1 MPLFCDV
8 ALAVPLDMAFTY
20 AIPPGMEPVVG
31 GRVLVPFRQQRMSG
45 IVVELHDRAPQGI
58 DDFRNDGKEE
68 RVRPQGLQ
76 PDFLAMPGSA
86 ANEVAERVEFE
97 TSAAKA
103 AIENNPLT
111 AALKRCAT
119 PNQIF
124 PAASKAAPVHKS
136 VPADP
141 PISKASSNAK
151 AAWIRSVIEALDV
164 APVLDE
170 QLLKLGRWIADY
182 YLAPI
187 GEVFRTMLP
196 LVAEFKR
203 TITYRITDQGHMAL
217 HLAGMSGSPAR
228 SQRTPDEQLVEFR
241 VLDYLAEREGVR
253 EQSLRGA
260 TKVSKAL
267 LAGMVRKKWI
277 AREDVS
283 AVRDAVRTIKVAV
296 LLGAEAASEGKI
308 AEASPPP
315 DGPEARPHTETQ
327 HPQNER
333 SAGDSPAVAGA
344 TSPRSSLAKKL
355 NNNQRALIDALAA
368 AGGRLPVET
377 LRDLDVPRTTL
388 ATLVRR
394 GLIEIVEEPED
405 RTAPKLK
412 PRRSPFEFEF
422 SPAQKEAVKQIL
434 ESVGA
439 RKFTGMLLHGVTGS
453 GKTAVYLAVMR
464 EVLEQGRSSILLV
477 PEIGLTP
484 AMAADLIQVF
494 GDEVAILHS
503 GLSDDERAEQWH
515 RIKRGEAR
523 VVVGTRSA
531 VFAPVSDLALV
542 IVDEEQDSSYKQE
555 ETPRY
560 HARDVAVMRAKMA
573 GAVVVLGSATP
584 SLESYYNAKKHKY
597 ALLELPDRVE
607 QRPLPE
613 VEILDMRQEFQETG
627 QEQVISRK
635 LAEEIRERLEKKEQV
650 MVLLNRRGYSPVVLC
665 RACGETL
672 QCKNCAVSMTH
683 HKREHKMECH
693 YCGHVAQIPNKCA
706 KCGSEYVY
714 FVGTGSEKLEELLHG
729 MFPQARIGR
738 LDRDTVRGREDFER
752 ALNALNEGELDML
765 VGTQMIAKGHDVH
778 GVTLVG
784 VVGADHALSLPDFR
798 AAERTFQLL
807 TQVAGRAGRGNSP
820 GKVVLQTYFPDHYAV
835 QFAARHDFAG
845 FYDKELQ
852 FRSWMHYPPY
862 SAIANVVIRSEK
874 LDEALAWSGEL
885 GRWFEKTR
893 HEGIRVLGPAAAPIL
908 RLKRDY
914 RYHFILKSPSREKM
928 NALLRAM
935 LKEAAAKKI
944 PRTQVIVDVDAVWL
958 M

>member
-20 AIPPGMEPVVG
+20 AIPPGMDPVVG

-45 IVVELHDRAPQGI
+45 IVVELHDRPP
-58 DDFRNDGKEE
+58 
-68 RVRPQGLQ
+68 RVKTKGVL
-76 PDFLAMPGSA
+76 
-86 ANEVAERVEFE
+86 
-97 TSAAKA
+97 
-103 AIENNPLT
+103 
-111 AALKRCAT
+111 
-119 PNQIF
+119 
-124 PAASKAAPVHKS
+124 
-136 VPADP
+136 
-141 PISKASSNAK
+141 
-151 AAWIRSVIEALDV
+151 EALDL

-170 QLLKLGRWIADY
+170 QLLKLGKWIADY

-196 LVAEFKR
+196 LSAEFKR
-203 TITYRITDQGHMAL
+203 TITYRITDQGQMAL
-217 HLAGMSGSPAR
+217 HLAGLSGSPAR
-228 SQRTPDEQLVEFR
+228 SQRTPEDQLVEFR
-241 VLDYLAEREGVR
+241 VLDYLSEREPVR
-253 EQSLRGA
+253 EGSLRGA
-260 TKVSKAL
+260 TRVPQKL
-267 LAGMVRKKWI
+267 LSGMVRKKWI

-283 AVRDAVRTIKVAV
+283 AARDATRLVKVAV
-296 LLGAEAASEGKI
+296 LVSGEAAQNTLGET
-308 AEASPPP
+308 PPRQP
-315 DGPEARPHTETQ
+315 AGRRRHAL
-327 HPQNER
+327 NE
-333 SAGDSPAVAGA
+333 
-344 TSPRSSLAKKL
+344 
-355 NNNQRALIDALAA
+355 NQRTLIEALAA
-368 AGGRLPVET
+368 AGGRVAVET
-377 LRDLDVPRTTL
+377 LHRLDLPRTTL
-388 ATLVRR
+388 TTLVRR
-394 GLIEIVEEPED
+394 GLIEIVEEPQD
-405 RTAPKLK
+405 FTVSKTK

-422 SPAQKEAVKQIL
+422 SAAQKAALIWILAAVASQ
-434 ESVGA
+434 
-439 RKFTGMLLHGVTGS
+439 KFAGTLLHGVTGS
-453 GKTAVYLAVMR
+453 GKTAVYLAAMR
-464 EVLEQGRSSILLV
+464 QVLESGRSSILLV

-484 AMAADLIQVF
+484 AVAADLHQVF

-503 GLSDDERAEQWH
+503 GLTDDERAEQWH
-515 RIKRGEAR
+515 RIKAGAAR

-531 VFAPVSDLALV
+531 VFAPVRDLALL

-584 SLESYYNAKKHKY
+584 SLESYYNAKKDKY

-607 QRPLPE
+607 KRPLPE
-613 VEILDMRQEFQETG
+613 VEILDMRHEFQETG
-627 QEQVISRK
+627 KETVISRK
-635 LAEEIRERLEKKEQV
+635 LADEIRERLEKKEQV

-665 RACGETL
+665 RACGKTL

-683 HKREHKMECH
+683 HKRERKMECH
-693 YCGHVAQIPNKCA
+693 YCGHVAHIPEKCA
-706 KCGSEYVY
+706 ECGSEYVH

-752 ALNALNEGELDML
+752 ALNALNEGALDML

-852 FRSWMHYPPY
+852 FRAWMHYPPY
-862 SAIANVVIRSEK
+862 SAIANVLIRSEK
-874 LDEALAWSGEL
+874 LDEALTWSGEL

-893 HEGIRVLGPAAAPIL
+893 HEGIRVLGPAAAPIT

-914 RYHFILKSPSREKM
+914 RYHFILKSQSRQKM

-935 LKEAAAKKI
+935 LVEAAARKI

>member
-1 MPLFCDV
+1 MPLFADV

-45 IVVELHDRAPQGI
+45 IVVGLHDRVP
-58 DDFRNDGKEE
+58 
-68 RVRPQGLQ
+68 
-76 PDFLAMPGSA
+76 
-86 ANEVAERVEFE
+86 EVK
-97 TSAAKA
+97 TK
-103 AIENNPLT
+103 
-111 AALKRCAT
+111 K
-119 PNQIF
+119 
-124 PAASKAAPVHKS
+124 
-136 VPADP
+136 
-141 PISKASSNAK
+141 
-151 AAWIRSVIEALDV
+151 VIEALDGS
-164 APVLDE
+164 PVLDE
-170 QLLKLGRWIADY
+170 QLLKLGQWIADY
-182 YLAPI
+182 YLAPV

-196 LVAEFKR
+196 LSAEFKR
-203 TITYRITDQGHMAL
+203 AVTYRITDQGHMAL

-228 SQRTPDEQLVEFR
+228 SQRTPEEQLTEFR

-253 EQSLRGA
+253 EASLRNA
-260 TKVSKAL
+260 TRASKAL

-283 AVRDAVRTIKVAV
+283 AVRDAARTVKVAV
-296 LLGAEAASEGKI
+296 LVAGESGASEHSTDKPSDAPSTGDQTLTC
-308 AEASPPP
+308 E
-315 DGPEARPHTETQ
+315 GETPSRQ
-327 HPQNER
+327 P
-333 SAGDSPAVAGA
+333 AGRRHYSG
-344 TSPRSSLAKKL
+344 KL
-355 NNNQRALIDALAA
+355 NDNQRTLIDALAA
-368 AGGRLPVET
+368 AGGRLPVDA
-377 LRDLDVPRTTL
+377 LRGLDVPRTTL
-388 ATLVRR
+388 GTLVRR
-394 GLIEIVEEPED
+394 GLIELVTEPQD
-405 RTAPKLK
+405 FTVSKFK

-422 SPAQKEAVKQIL
+422 SAAQKEALARIL
-434 ESVGA
+434 EGVGS

-453 GKTAVYLAVMR
+453 GKTAVYLAAMR

-503 GLSDDERAEQWH
+503 GLSNDERAEQWH

-531 VFAPVSDLALV
+531 VFAPVSDLALL

-573 GAVVVLGSATP
+573 AAVAVLGSATP

-627 QEQVISRK
+627 KEPVISRK

-650 MVLLNRRGYSPVVLC
+650 MVLLNRRGYSPVALC
-665 RACGETL
+665 RACGQAL
-672 QCKNCAVSMTH
+672 QCRNCAVSMTH

-693 YCGHVAQIPNKCA
+693 YCGFVAPVPKKCA
-706 KCGSEYVY
+706 ECGSEYVY

-784 VVGADHALSLPDFR
+784 VVGADTALGLPDFR

-820 GKVVLQTYFPDHYAV
+820 GKVVLQTFFPDHYAV

-862 SAIANVVIRSEK
+862 SAIANVIVRSEK

-893 HEGIRVLGPAAAPIL
+893 HEGIRVLGPAAAPIT

-928 NALLRAM
+928 NALLRTM
-935 LKEAAAKKI
+935 LAEAAARKI
-944 PRTQVIVDVDAVWL
+944 PRTQIIVDVDAVWL